1 MIRAVD
7 VDAVRVVVIDVKEL
21 KLVNELPVS
30 AQVPVG
36 GSAQIWSFG
45 VSKVSL
51 HVDEGGNTLLF
62 LVLPRLAHE
71 GPVEVRLA
79 AE

>member
-1 MIRAVD
+1 MDAIRVEVMD
-7 VDAVRVVVIDVKEL
+7 IEESKFID
-21 KLVNELPVS
+21 ELPVS

-51 HVDEGGNTLLF
+51 HVNE
-62 LVLPRLAHE
+62 
-71 GPVEVRLA
+71 
-79 AE
+79 